1 MRLYIVRHAK
11 AADLPLATQLC
22 GPFRPCGSTASQDF
36 DRPLTDRGRFQAQFL
51 GRWIKVADR
60 KPTLI
65 LASAAVRT
73 QETAAYLRDAAGC
86 EMRTVGQLALDR
98 PVSDALE
105 LIQAFANIKELMLV
119 GHNPQLGELLGVLAC
134 GLPPQQLTMRT
145 GDLVGLDIRATDPV
159 GSAKIVERQRLDENA
174 ALDDSMMEAVVI
186 DTLGKAAGRR

>member
-11 AADLPLATQLC
+11 AADLPPMGMTGRNSIAA
-22 GPFRPCGSTASQDF
+22 GMSAVASDYE
-36 DRPLTDRGRFQAQFL
+36 RPLTDRGRFQAQFL
-51 GRWIKVADR
+51 GRWLRGSDR
-60 KPTLI
+60 KPALI
-65 LASAAVRT
+65 LASAAVRA
-73 QETAAYLRDAAGC
+73 QETAGFLRDAAAC

-105 LIQAFANIKELMLV
+105 LIQAFAGVRSLMFV

-145 GDLVGLDIRATDPV
+145 GDLVGLEIRAADPV

-174 ALDDSMMEAVVI
+174 ALDESMVEATV
-186 DTLGKAAGRR
+186 LEPRRPAGAR

>member
-11 AADLPLATQLC
+11 AADLPLATGCC
-22 GPFRPCGSTASQDF
+22 GTHRSCCSPAVTDF
-36 DRPLTDRGRFQAQFL
+36 DRPLTTRGRIQAQFL
-51 GRWIKVADR
+51 ARWVVTAER
-60 KPTLI
+60 KPRLI
-65 LASAAVRT
+65 LASAAVRA

-86 EMRTVGQLALDR
+86 DLRTVGQLAIDR

-105 LIQAFANIKELMLV
+105 LIQAFANIKDLMFV
-119 GHNPQLGELLGVLAC
+119 GHNPQLGELLGVLAS

-174 ALDDSMMEAVVI
+174 ALDESMVEAMVI
-186 DTLGKAAGRR
+186 EPRRPAGAR

>member
-11 AADLPLATQLC
+11 AADLSLNTGCC
-22 GPFRPCGSTASQDF
+22 GTHASCCSTAALDF
-36 DRPLTDRGRFQAQFL
+36 DRPLTNRGRFQAQFL
-51 GRWIKVADR
+51 GRWVATSDR
-60 KPTLI
+60 KPKLI
-65 LASAAVRT
+65 LASAAARA
-73 QETAAYLRDAAGC
+73 QETAGFLRDAAGC
-86 EMRTVGQLALDR
+86 EMRNVGQLAIDR

-105 LIQAFANIKELMLV
+105 LIQAFANVKDLMIV

-174 ALDDSMMEAVVI
+174 ALDESMIAAMVI
-186 DTLGKAAGRR
+186 EPRKTAAAR